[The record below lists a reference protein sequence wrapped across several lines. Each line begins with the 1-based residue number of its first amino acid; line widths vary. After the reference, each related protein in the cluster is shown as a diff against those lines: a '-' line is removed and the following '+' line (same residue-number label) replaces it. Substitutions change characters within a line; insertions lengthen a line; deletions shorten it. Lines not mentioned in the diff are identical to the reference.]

1 MKAELGA
8 PDIIMPFLSS
18 ILLLFSPYFYYL
30 KVVYKFISPLP
41 SFHPLPGLCGHGH
54 GIGAPPLRPKPV
66 GVAGPA
72 RVPAH
77 SQRPTWLTSPRLAL
91 QLLDGSAHSPEPTP
105 LAGLLT
111 CPPPANRAARSC
123 LCRLA
128 APDRPPSPEPIAVR
142 ESPAPNP
149 KARGGGG
156 VRLERSQ
163 DPAPLCSAGK

>member
-1 MKAELGA
+1 
-8 PDIIMPFLSS
+8 MPFLSS

-41 SFHPLPGLCGHGH
+41 SFRPLPGLCGHGH

-66 GVAGPA
+66 EVAGPA

-77 SQRPTWLTSPRLAL
+77 SRRPTWLTSPRLARWL
-91 QLLDGSAHSPEPTP
+91 PDGSAHSPSPPHWPVCSRVHLQPIVLHARVYADWLRLIARP
-105 LAGLLT
+105 LLSQLL
-111 CPPPANRAARSC
+111 CGSHPPPT
-123 LCRLA
+123 L
-128 APDRPPSPEPIAVR
+128 
-142 ESPAPNP
+142 
-149 KARGGGG
+149 KRGVGGG